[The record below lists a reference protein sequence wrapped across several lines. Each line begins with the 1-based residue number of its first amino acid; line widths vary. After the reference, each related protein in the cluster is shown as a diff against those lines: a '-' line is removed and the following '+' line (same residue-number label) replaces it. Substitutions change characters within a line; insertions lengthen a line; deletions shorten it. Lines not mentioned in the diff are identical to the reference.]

1 MLYFD
6 LIFEPKWTPVNFED
20 EILLRGG
27 GCETPVV
34 LKYDFYVKIMDFR
47 VIFIPNNSK
56 IPNWEFEKP

>member
-1 MLYFD
+1 MQKKYPTLFAQ
-6 LIFEPKWTPVNFED
+6 KGNNFED

-27 GCETPVV
+27 SCETPVV